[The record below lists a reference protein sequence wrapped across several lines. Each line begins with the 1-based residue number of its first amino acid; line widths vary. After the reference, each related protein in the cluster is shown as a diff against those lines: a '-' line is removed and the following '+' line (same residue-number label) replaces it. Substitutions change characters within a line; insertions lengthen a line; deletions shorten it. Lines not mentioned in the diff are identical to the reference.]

1 MILSVKT
8 RLSPTIATL
17 SKPRVEI
24 ARLAISSFVYSA
36 TCKLCTSNNVYVG
49 KTVSCLSQ
57 RVNGHRSKFYEILRS
72 FENDRSLSFQS
83 PDSFDDENI
92 LGAHLFSVHNLKEKK
107 EFNRCF
113 CFDILLH
120 FTRKPKKVRAILY

>member
-1 MILSVKT
+1 M
-8 RLSPTIATL
+8 
-17 SKPRVEI
+17 
-24 ARLAISSFVYSA
+24 
-36 TCKLCTSNNVYVG
+36 YVG

-57 RVNGHRSKFYEILRS
+57 RVNGHRSKFYEILRP

-83 PDSFDDENI
+83 SDHSFDDENI

-113 CFDILLH
+113 CFDILCCTSPENL
-120 FTRKPKKVRAILY
+120 KIKKSEQFYNDKLKSLYPFGLNNENSISI